1 MYVIYLL
8 LVFNFLRWE
17 NDANINCYWYGRK
30 DDIVFWENHISS
42 CLKEVHLIL
51 LKCIYM
57 IVLPIIYGLNLIMT
71 KHQIKPNWEPFIK
84 ILGQYPLKVS
94 LFWKTRLKYN
104 INRKRLGGSTNQI
117 ISKQRATDFQC
128 SCNVLYVIVDSWR
141 VLKSLLGS
149 DC

>member
-30 DDIVFWENHISS
+30 HDIVFWENQVSN
-42 CLKEVHLIL
+42 CLKGVHLIL

-57 IVLPIIYGLNLIMT
+57 IVFPIIYGLNLIMT

-94 LFWKTRLKYN
+94 LFWKTRLKYI
-104 INRKRLGGSTNQI
+104 INCKRLGGSTNQI
-117 ISKQRATDFQC
+117 KYF
-128 SCNVLYVIVDSWR
+128 LYRI
-141 VLKSLLGS
+141 LKPK
-149 DC
+149 